1 MTTKNYG
8 AAVSGY
14 RDPEDRAWE
23 TTVYQAGKPVLDAEL
38 NLAQDTE
45 QDIELRFRRRVM
57 PSGWLAADIMN
68 VRAGTTGL
76 GAIATGS
83 TANNLVVTNDIR
95 AHVNGWLI
103 RVASTGATSS
113 NVVSLGASPAGAGAK
128 RTDLVVLEV
137 WRRLLS
143 SSPSTVGKSGS
154 GRIWWNGN
162 VKIDGGDDLTLN
174 FADDI
179 LDVTAGAETTKRVQ
193 IQYRLRVISGIDLF
207 AYPYGMNDPAVVAR
221 SVPPN
226 AATPDGNVTVHTY
239 TNQSTNGDP
248 GLWRAGDGDPSNTLG
263 TVDGYMYA
271 IPLVA
276 VLRRNTTAFNRNTN
290 HNGGVA
296 TPGPSDRPD
305 GLFHDIIDPRDVVDL
320 RHGISPTGWNY
331 QEIGERNFNFL
342 LDNELVT
349 EILTTT
355 LGGGVNGHF
364 HLWADE
370 IGITNAHGGDGTT
383 TGDTP
388 GAEFVAE
395 FDAVRRSFSDRFVRE
410 TVTLR
415 YVPADGSGGG
425 PNWANNDVITIDP
438 TALPIYPY
446 TAFNWASYAPA
457 NISFVDIAN
466 ATFIG
471 IGATKDQ
478 APVGPTA
485 SATGLGTVPQTSAT
499 FNVGTLPAGITDEPL
514 YLRVVIGFPKGVG
527 LSKTPT
533 LDLGSTGFIINN
545 PGQLPAG
552 APVLYEATQ
561 VQSLDAPH
569 RELFLTYRTVTQT
582 TSFSVL
588 SGGTTSDIVMPERV
602 LSISSVQ
609 VNGGAYGGSVTISTD
624 GYSLNYSVPLN
635 PGDETTVQYK
645 AVRPFPQNGEQITLF
660 YYANA
665 AQTAREALIGT
676 SLAAIPRWV
685 SSHLYVMTVGSG
697 SDATQY
703 PFPSG
708 YVQMPGV
715 YPTSGGTF
723 TGDHEV
729 DAPGRLVLQSF
740 STDGGFVKLPTL
752 VPMVPNPDQWSFIRA
767 PGDVDAEGRSYFK
780 EVPGGT
786 YLPNAFAEPMAAK
799 VKHRVALPVLA
810 ELTADSPLGF
820 KGQLVL
826 MVVGAWISAEP
837 GDGESP
843 NAVAFNPT
851 LSANTTSVSVYRLK
865 GNLLN
870 NRMQ

>member
-1 MTTKNYG
+1 MTVKSLG
-8 AAVSGY
+8 PGVSGY
-14 RDPEDRAWE
+14 LDPEDRAWE
-23 TTVYQAGKPVLDAEL
+23 TVAYQAGKPVLDKEL
-38 NLAQDTE
+38 NLLQDTE
-45 QDIELRFRRRVM
+45 QDAELRFRRRSL
-57 PSGWLAADIMN
+57 PSGFLMEDFLS

-76 GAIATGS
+76 TTLIESNGS
-83 TANNLVVTNDIR
+83 ANGIQLPQGMR
-95 AHVNGWLI
+95 AHVNGWI
-103 RVASTGATSS
+103 VNVSSTNNNSR
-113 NVVSLGASPAGAGAK
+113 NVLTLSASPAGAGTK
-128 RTDLVVLEV
+128 RTDLVILEV

-143 SSPSTVGKSGS
+143 AAPSTVGKSGS
-154 GRIWWNGN
+154 GRIWRHGN
-162 VKIDGGDDLTLN
+162 VKITNDVSLN

-179 LDVTAGAETTKRVQ
+179 LDAGVGAETTKRVQ
-193 IQYRLRVISGIDLF
+193 IQYRLRVVDGVDLF
-207 AYPYGMNDPAVVAR
+207 AHPYGMTDPAVVAR
-221 SVPPN
+221 SVPPA
-226 AATPDGNVTVHTY
+226 AATPDGNATVFTY
-239 TNQSTNGDP
+239 LNQSSTGDP
-248 GLWRAGDGDPSNTLG
+248 GLWRAGDGDPTNTLG

-271 IPLVA
+271 IPVA
-276 VLRRNTTAFNRNTN
+276 AILRRNQAAFNRNTN

-305 GLFHDIIDPRDVVDL
+305 GLFYNIIDPVDVIDM
-320 RHGISPTGWNY
+320 RHGVSPSGWNY
-331 QEIGERNFNFL
+331 QEVAERNFNFL

-349 EILTTT
+349 EILTTPI
-355 LGGGVNGHF
+355 GGGVNGHL

-388 GAEFVAE
+388 GAEFVGE
-395 FDAVRRSFSDRFVRE
+395 FDAIRRSFSDRFVRE

-415 YVPADGSGGG
+415 FDPADGSGGG
-425 PNWANNDVITIDP
+425 PNWASNDVLTIDP
-438 TALPIYPY
+438 TALPVYPY

-457 NISFVDIAN
+457 NISFVEIEN

-471 IGATKDQ
+471 NGATKDQ
-478 APVGPTA
+478 APLGPTA
-485 SATGLGTVPQTSAT
+485 VVTGLGEVPQTSVT
-499 FNVGTLPAGITDEPL
+499 LDIGTLPAGITDEPL
-514 YLRVVIGFPKGVG
+514 FVRVVVAYPKGVG
-527 LSKTPT
+527 LSKTAT
-533 LDLGSTGFIINN
+533 EDLGSAGLIINN

-552 APVLYEATQ
+552 APVFYEAIEDR
-561 VQSLDAPH
+561 VLDGPH

-588 SGGTTSDIVMPERV
+588 SGGTTSDLIMPERV

-609 VNGGAYGGSVTISTD
+609 VNGGAYGGSVTISDD
-624 GYSLNYSVPLN
+624 GYSLNYSVALN

-645 AVRPFPQNGEQITLF
+645 AVRPFPQNDEQITLF

-665 AQTAREALIGT
+665 PQTAREALIGT
-676 SLAAIPRWV
+676 SLAAIPRWI

-715 YPTSGGTF
+715 YPTSGGSYA
-723 TGDHEV
+723 GDHEI
-729 DAPGRLVLQSF
+729 DAPGRLVLRSF

-752 VPMVPNPDQWSFIRA
+752 IPMVPNPDQFAFVRA

-780 EVPGGT
+780 EIPANT

-810 ELTADSPLGF
+810 ELTVDSALGF

-826 MVVGAWISAEP
+826 MVIGSWIAPEPAE
-837 GDGESP
+837 GEQP
-843 NAVAFNPT
+843 NAVAFNAN
-851 LSANTTSVSVYRLK
+851 LAQNTTSLSVYRIK

-870 NRMQ
+870 NRTQ